1 MVQRRTKRVDRA
13 FFLLFSLFWKVLTER
28 LGFRSRSES
37 MNFGVSISHIAT
49 NTEDYV
55 GRPMRRRRSGNRG
68 SDLRLA
74 NLGSTFNWT
83 SHCERS
89 VNALSSNWN
98 A

>member
-55 GRPMRRRRSGNRG
+55 GRPMRRRNAIMAE
-68 SDLRLA
+68 RLA
-74 NLGSTFNWT
+74 SRTEGTAYFMAS
-83 SHCERS
+83 
-89 VNALSSNWN
+89 
-98 A
+98 